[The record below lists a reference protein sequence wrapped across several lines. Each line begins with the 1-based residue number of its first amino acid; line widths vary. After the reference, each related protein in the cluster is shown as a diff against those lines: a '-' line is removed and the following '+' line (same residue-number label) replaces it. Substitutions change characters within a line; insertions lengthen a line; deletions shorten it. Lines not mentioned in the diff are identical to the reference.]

1 MKFKLIIVTTCV
13 YIIST
18 TPVLSHHSR
27 ANFVFDTTTTLVGK
41 ITKNRWRNPHVYL
54 EIQTTNKN
62 NEVETWLIEGGTPT
76 ALRRQGWSKDTVKV
90 GDDVVIT
97 GNPDRNPE
105 KNFLLIATLVRE
117 DGKMFSVENHSRPT
131 PEGEKKPPAKKPK
144 VTPSQDF
151 SGTWG
156 PKPGT
161 INAVTGSYSMPPS
174 DWPLTILGETIIAQ
188 YDDVE
193 NPAHSC
199 IERGVPLFNTYPYL
213 QLWTRN
219 ENRIDMIAQQSTLMR
234 TFYLNIDEHPDDL
247 EPSVMGHSI
256 AHFENDG
263 GLLVD
268 TIGFSDNVKW
278 GLAPGVDSSDQKHI
292 IERYTLTEGS
302 LSMDFSITLEDP
314 INLTKPVTVTGKYN
328 KVPEVPFEP
337 YDCDPANASI
347 HLSPPSNSP

>member
-13 YIIST
+13 YILSA

-27 ANFVFDTTTTLVGK
+27 ANFVFDQTTTLVGK

-54 EIQTTNKN
+54 ELQTTNKN
-62 NEVETWLIEGGTPT
+62 NEVENWLIEGGTPT

-90 GDDVVIT
+90 GDNVVIV
-97 GNPDRNPE
+97 GNPDRNSE
-105 KNFLLIATLVRE
+105 KNFLLIASLVRE
-117 DGKMFSVENHSRPT
+117 DGKKFSVENHSRPT
-131 PEGEKKPPAKKPK
+131 AKGEKKPPAEKPI
-144 VTPSQDF
+144 VTPSEDF

-161 INAVTGSYSMPPS
+161 INAVSGYYNRPPN
-174 DWPLTILGETIIAQ
+174 DWPLTKLGESIVAQ
-188 YDDVE
+188 YDNVE

-213 QLWTRN
+213 QLWTRH
-219 ENRIDMIAQQSTLMR
+219 EDRIDMKAQQSTLMR
-234 TFYLNIDEHPDDL
+234 TFYLNLNEHPGDL

-263 GLLVD
+263 SLLVD
-268 TIGFSDNVKW
+268 TIGFSNNVKW
-278 GLAPGVDSSDQKHI
+278 GLAPGVNSSDQKHV
-292 IERYTLTEGS
+292 IERYTLTEDG

-314 INLTKPVTVTGKYN
+314 IYLSKPVTVTGKYN
-328 KVPEVPFEP
+328 KVPEAPFEP
-337 YDCDPANASI
+337 YDCDPDNASI
-347 HLSPPSNSP
+347 HLSAPTKSP